1 MFLFIRCEME
11 SINKIIV
18 NQNIAQFGKIIESH
32 PELEEKIAKL
42 YTKKATASEVKKGRQ
57 VLMEYGYYEELSHNK
72 EPVLKEFYANHEV
85 KTSSIMLA
93 FIFPYLILILKVYGD
108 VFKKVNKVSTAAE
121 KVVDGDLDVL
131 LPEEGEGKFNI
142 LGHNFNIMANR
153 MKSNVES
160 LRNEKIFLKNI
171 ISDISHQLKTPLSS
185 LLAMNELMIEN
196 RDMNEDLRMDFM
208 QKSNSQLIRMDWLVK
223 NLLKIARL
231 EAGAIRFKKDTVSLG
246 DCAKDS
252 LTPLMDKLEN
262 KKQKVIFKG
271 EIDNVYFVGDEEWT
285 IEALT
290 NIIKNCIEHT
300 KEYGEIVIEVSETPI
315 FSSISIEDNGEGIDK
330 KDILHIFERF
340 YKGSN
345 SAKAESIGIGLALSK
360 AIIEGQDGSI
370 SVDSEI
376 GRGSKFNVTFLKGVI

>member
-1 MFLFIRCEME
+1 MFSLLIIQILLSIIMFLYIRYEME
-11 SINKIIV
+11 SVNKIIV

-32 PELEEKIAKL
+32 PEIEDEIAGL

-57 VLMEYGYYEELSHNK
+57 ALMEYGYYEELSHNK
-72 EPVLKEFYANHEV
+72 EPVLKEFYANHEI
-85 KTSSIMLA
+85 KTSGLILI
-93 FIFPYLILILKVYGD
+93 FILPYLILILKVYED

-121 KVVDGDLDVL
+121 EVVDGDLDVL
-131 LPEEGEGKFNI
+131 LPEDGEGEFNI

-196 RDMNEDLRMDFM
+196 RDMDENLRMDFM

-223 NLLKIARL
+223 SLLKIARL
-231 EAGAIRFKKDTVSLG
+231 EAGAIRFKKDMVSLG

-300 KEYGEIVIEVSETPI
+300 KEYGEIVIGVSETPI

-340 YKGSN
+340 YIRKQFNKGRKYWN
-345 SAKAESIGIGLALSK
+345 RAC
-360 AIIEGQDGSI
+360 
-370 SVDSEI
+370 
-376 GRGSKFNVTFLKGVI
+376 TFKGYNRRTRRKYFS